1 MPIIKQRQQAERLR
15 NLWMN
20 YMSVPLVIEQFMV
33 WLDDY
38 LPEIIVYAIKQT
50 ARKRAMLKGNMD
62 LDYILAYATKTMQ
75 NENVRRTQDIAH
87 ECGERTT
94 KMNSNIFTE
103 DNEKQF
109 LEAIKQDKKREAA
122 ERENPYYQAA
132 VKLLDKHENPT
143 IEQVQEALNNL

>member
-38 LPEIIVYAIKQT
+38 PPPIIVYAVKQT

-62 LDYILAYATKTMQ
+62 LDYMLAYATKTMQ
-75 NENVRRTQDIAH
+75 NESAR
-87 ECGERTT
+87 
-94 KMNSNIFTE
+94 M
-103 DNEKQF
+103 
-109 LEAIKQDKKREAA
+109 
-122 ERENPYYQAA
+122 P
-132 VKLLDKHENPT
+132 
-143 IEQVQEALNNL
+143 QEATDTMVGKTS